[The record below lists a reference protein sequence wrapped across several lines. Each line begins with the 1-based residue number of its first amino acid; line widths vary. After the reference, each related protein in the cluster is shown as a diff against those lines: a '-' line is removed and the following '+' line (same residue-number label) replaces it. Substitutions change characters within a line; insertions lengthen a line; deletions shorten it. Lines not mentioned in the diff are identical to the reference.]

1 MSPDNPRIARY
12 SLFTLLIAAAAVGG
26 TTFKL
31 WWPSVQRMVHEV
43 IANGSSPGEEDH
55 PHDDG
60 HDHSHGSENSI
71 EISPQA
77 MKSLGLDDSTLKP
90 AVLSTYR
97 QSITVPAIIVGRP
110 GRTRLE
116 ASTPIAGVITHVH
129 AVQGEAVQPGAVLF
143 QLRITAEAM
152 VNSQMNLLRLLGELD
167 VETREIAR
175 LSKAVDTGA
184 VASRNLLERQYAQ
197 EKLQS
202 QVDALREGLR
212 LVGLSDRQIEEI
224 VANRKLLKELLIV
237 APSHDDH
244 SDEELKLADSSVDPA
259 AFHTASGKEDS
270 AEGDE
275 ESRPLILQEVLIHK
289 GETVAAG
296 QTLAV
301 LTDNSELFIEGQAF
315 EQDAAWMTEAVR
327 KGWKASAAITA
338 PGGRTVVI
346 EDLAFAYTG
355 SVVDADA
362 RTLPIYVRLPNVVE
376 RSEKS
381 PDGQSFIDWRYRP
394 GQRLQLRIPVVEWK
408 DRFVLPADAIA
419 RDGLDSFVFRQNGR
433 KFDRVRVTVE
443 YRDRDTVVVA
453 DDNQLYPGNVI
464 ALRGA
469 HQLQMALKNRSGGA
483 VDPHAG
489 HNH

>member
-1 MSPDNPRIARY
+1 MSPDSSRIARF
-12 SLFTLLIAAAAVGG
+12 SWLTLFIAAAATGG
-26 TTFKL
+26 MTFNR
-31 WWPSVQRMVHEV
+31 WWPSAQRLVEQA
-43 IANGSSPGEEDH
+43 ISPGSSGSEGEH
-55 PHDDG
+55 SADDG
-60 HDHSHGSENSI
+60 HDHSHGGDNSI

-97 QSITVPAIIVGRP
+97 QAITVPAIIVGRP

-129 AVQGEAVQPGAVLF
+129 AVQGEAVHPGAVLF
-143 QLRITAEAM
+143 QLRITAEAL
-152 VNSQMNLLRLLGELD
+152 VNSQMNLLKLLGELD

-202 QVDALREGLR
+202 QVDAQREGLK
-212 LVGLSDRQIEEI
+212 LVGLSERQIEDI

-237 APSHDDH
+237 APSHDHH
-244 SDEELKLADSSVDPA
+244 SEEELKLAETAVQPVKFQKVDSEEPA
-259 AFHTASGKEDS
+259 QTS
-270 AEGDE
+270 
-275 ESRPLILQEVLIHK
+275 PLILQEVLIHK
-289 GETVAAG
+289 GETVTAG

-301 LTDNSELFIEGQAF
+301 LTDNSELYIEGRAF

-338 PGGRTVVI
+338 PGGKTVMV

-355 SVVDADA
+355 SVVDAEA
-362 RTLPIYVRLPNVVE
+362 RTLPVYVRLPNHIE
-376 RSEKS
+376 RSEPA
-381 PDGQSFIDWRYRP
+381 PDGQLFIDWRYRP
-394 GQRLQLRIPVVEWK
+394 GQRLQLRIPVAEWK

-419 RDGLDSFVFRQNGR
+419 RDGLDSYVFRQNGK

-443 YRDRDTVVVA
+443 YRDQDTVVVA
-453 DDNQLYPGNVI
+453 DDNQIYPGNVI

-469 HQLQMALKNRSGGA
+469 HQLQMALKNRSGGP